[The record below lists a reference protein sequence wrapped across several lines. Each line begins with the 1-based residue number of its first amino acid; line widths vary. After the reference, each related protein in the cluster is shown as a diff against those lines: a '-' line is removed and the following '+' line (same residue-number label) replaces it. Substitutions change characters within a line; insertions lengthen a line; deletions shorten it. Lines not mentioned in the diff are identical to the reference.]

1 MKLLDEFFDNKI
13 NYILNKIIFEIQKNL
28 NISKIYYTS
37 LKKLFKLS
45 KCYQQII
52 C

>member
-28 NISKIYYTS
+28 NISKIYYIL